1 MEGFLLRSLSVVAVN
16 SPFLGPRP
24 HRAFKFAA
32 LGWRFDRLVRL
43 APEEDWVGESELVG
57 LQNSLPRLRWLC
69 LILFDF
75 AGHLAKSVPASLVRI
90 RLSSSK
96 LGRILAAVSR
106 SLGTAATSVTRRLLS
121 IDRKT

>member
-1 MEGFLLRSLSVVAVN
+1 MPRKGHSAEQIVYTLRQIEGGKKVS
-16 SPFLGPRP
+16 
-24 HRAFKFAA
+24 
-32 LGWRFDRLVRL
+32 
-43 APEEDWVGESELVG
+43 
-57 LQNSLPRLRWLC
+57 LC

-106 SLGTAATSVTRRLLS
+106 SLGTAATSVTRVTRRLLS